1 MSRETSA
8 NSAVARHEPPNG
20 ESNMKKL
27 IIALTVLVGIA
38 VGVGTAS
45 AATAIT
51 SGNSSKASAPPVGGA
66 SGAIVVAWNQQLLQ
80 IVLTPGAQPATVH
93 PTRSFAILHA
103 AIYDSVVSITKDSTG
118 YLFSVGASRG
128 ARVDAAAVE
137 SGHDTLVALYPNL
150 SSKLKISV
158 DQLLAGELAAIPDGA
173 AKQQG
178 IEVGREVAAQLLA
191 DRANDGSSA
200 TPPPFV
206 AGNQP
211 GDFRPVPPT
220 FTAPVFTGWANV
232 SPFVL
237 ESANQFRPEPQA
249 AVSSA
254 AYANALN
261 EVKSLGQNTST
272 SRTADETVAA
282 RFWAGPIWNTWNEI
296 ADNAVLAHHTNLETT
311 ARVFAV
317 LNLTFADG
325 VIAFYDAKYH
335 YQIWRPVTAIRAGD
349 TIGNPA
355 ITGDP
360 TWTPL
365 ATTPADPSYPGAH
378 SVISAAGASVLSS
391 FFGQDDHI
399 QVTSDVMKGTVRTF
413 DSYQAVA
420 TEAGLS
426 RIFAGVHTRLDHEAG
441 LKLGRA
447 VAQFVLRES
456 RSSDFGV
463 ESKSSNRGTTTRATG
478 RY

>member
-1 MSRETSA
+1 MKF
-8 NSAVARHEPPNG
+8 PG
-20 ESNMKKL
+20 EKNVKKL
-27 IIALTVLVGIA
+27 ILALTVVAGI
-38 VGVGTAS
+38 VLGVGTAS
-45 AATAIT
+45 ATTAIT
-51 SGNSSKASAPPVGGA
+51 AGNNSNNSNSNSAPPPGGA
-66 SGAIVVAWNQQLLQ
+66 SGGTVVAWNQQVLQ

-103 AIYDSVVSITKDSTG
+103 AIYDSVVSITKDAPP
-118 YLFSVGASRG
+118 YLISVPASRG
-128 ARVDAAAVE
+128 ARVDAAAAE
-137 SGHDTLVALYPNL
+137 AGHDTLVALYPNL
-150 SSKLKISV
+150 NSKLRGAA
-158 DQLLAGELAAIPDGA
+158 DQLLTDELAAIPDGA
-173 AKQQG
+173 AKEQG
-178 IEVGREVAAQLLA
+178 IKVGHDVAVQLLA
-191 DRANDGSSA
+191 DRANDGSAA

-206 AGNQP
+206 AGDKP
-211 GDFRPVPPT
+211 GDFRPVPPS
-220 FTAPVFTGWANV
+220 FAPPVFTHWADV

-237 ESANQFRPEPQA
+237 ETARQFRPQPQA
-249 AVSSA
+249 AVTSA

-272 SRTADETVAA
+272 TRTADETVAA
-282 RFWAGPIWNTWNEI
+282 KFWAGPIWNTWNEV
-296 ADNAVLAHHTNLETT
+296 ADNAALEHHTNLETT
-311 ARVFAV
+311 ARLFAV

-335 YQIWRPVTAIRAGD
+335 YAIWRPVTAIRAGD

-360 TWTPL
+360 TWMPL

-378 SVISAAGASVLSS
+378 SVISAAGAAVLSS
-391 FFGQDDHI
+391 FFGDDNQI

-426 RIFAGVHTRLDHEAG
+426 RIFAGVHTRLDHKSG
-441 LKLGRA
+441 LVLGRS

-456 RSSDFGV
+456 KSSDFGV
-463 ESKSSNRGTTTRATG
+463 EEKSPMPRTPA